1 MLVFMV
7 MIFRDYLC
15 NTFMWSNI
23 SVDDQRSFL
32 SSEEH
37 CRDDQDCNRIFSVI
51 IDLEL
56 EMEFVCAAKG
66 EKKLSLSDGGD

>member
-7 MIFRDYLC
+7 MIFRDYFC
-15 NTFMWSNI
+15 NVFLWSNN
-23 SVDDQRSFL
+23 SS

-37 CRDDQDCNRIFSVI
+37 CQDDQEYNRIFSVI

-56 EMEFVCAAKG
+56 EMEFECAAKG
-66 EKKLSLSDGGD
+66 EKKLSLSDGG